1 MNDNMIIPFG
11 FVNDTREKY
20 NEVQP
25 PNRTEV
31 VMNGGSLFSSLKS
44 NNSTEIK
51 VSGSSTMTKRTRKK
65 KEIGG
70 TEVIEVKRDETSD
83 LVVDNYA
90 NTYQDTTGMLYGV
103 IGQIDAMSME
113 VKNDIDEIRRSRTMR
128 NKYTIL
134 NNMNEV
140 MGTYLNT
147 KVGAIKEIN
156 NSIKLINDMNYKKY
170 KDIQAAENGNDDKFI
185 MDMYS
190 SFVQNPYGTNN
201 QIAPNQRDL
210 TLNNTG
216 LQSVNVGS
224 SPLTGMIPVGG
235 VQQNIGVG
243 TPQTQVNL
251 TPEQNFMLYENDP
264 NIKMCVVYDQSTGNK
279 WFQVMN
285 LQTRE
290 PVPNMPA
297 KDPMFLEDTTLDVR
311 NGIARNINLNESY
324 PLICINGDKFD
335 NF

>member
-1 MNDNMIIPFG
+1 MNNNMIVPFG
-11 FVNDTREKY
+11 FVEEPNVEYNHYEKK
-20 NEVQP
+20 
-25 PNRTEV
+25 TEV
-31 VMNGGSLFSSLKS
+31 TMNGGLFSTLKDPDKS
-44 NNSTEIK
+44 SKIDVQTEPTPKKTRKRKEISGTEIVDVQRDDNNS
-51 VSGSSTMTKRTRKK
+51 
-65 KEIGG
+65 
-70 TEVIEVKRDETSD
+70 

-113 VKNDIDEIRRSRTMR
+113 VKKDIDEVRRSRTMR

-134 NNMNEV
+134 NNMNDV
-140 MGTYLNT
+140 MGTYLNA

-170 KDIQAAENGNDDKFI
+170 KDIQAAESGNDDKYI

-201 QIAPNQRDL
+201 QIAPNQRDM
-210 TLNNTG
+210 TMNNTG
-216 LQSVNVGS
+216 LQTVNIGA
-224 SPLTGMIPVGG
+224 SPLAGIVPANGS

-243 TPQTQVNL
+243 TPKPAVTL

-264 NIKMCVVYDQSTGNK
+264 NIQMCVVYDQSTGNK

-285 LQTRE
+285 IQTRE

-311 NGIARNINLNESY
+311 NGIAKNINLNESY
-324 PLICINGDKFD
+324 PLIILNEDKFN